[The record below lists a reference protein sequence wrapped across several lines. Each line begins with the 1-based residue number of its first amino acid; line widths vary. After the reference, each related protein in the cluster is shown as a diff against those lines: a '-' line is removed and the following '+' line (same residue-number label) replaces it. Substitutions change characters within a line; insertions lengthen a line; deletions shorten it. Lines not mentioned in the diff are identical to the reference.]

1 MAGELTERTWRLRER
16 GKSTRQHVSSQLGVS
31 FVLAVLQPP
40 GHRHAVV
47 LFLGRSPKMVAASL
61 PRENG
66 GVHKK
71 KGNEEKRGRQRR
83 REEIVCNLD

>member
-1 MAGELTERTWRLRER
+1 MARELIERTWRLRER
-16 GKSTRQHVSSQLGVS
+16 GKVTRQHASSQLGVS

-47 LFLGRSPKMVAASL
+47 LFPGRSPETAAASL

-71 KGNEEKRGRQRR
+71 KWNEKKRGRQRR